1 MRKGSL
7 NAGCDSFRICTII
20 LEFQANI
27 FLEAQNHALRLWSQK
42 LWVFSVSRPK
52 SHLTPKQ
59 NEMVKRNG
67 ESITTNQIPSMKIN
81 LWYSFLINI
90 STLPP
95 LMAMCIFSIWKF
107 FSVARNLWSEIFMAL
122 IKQLSPNQVT
132 FHRALHL
139 TSLNR
144 VTIYVWRNSNWIFQS
159 NTETYRTMTLIVSN
173 SMYFLHERNA
183 NWTVSK

>member
-1 MRKGSL
+1 MK
-7 NAGCDSFRICTII
+7 
-20 LEFQANI
+20 
-27 FLEAQNHALRLWSQK
+27 AQNHAFRLWSQK
-42 LWVFSVSRPK
+42 KTLGFFSLKTQK
-52 SHLTPKQ
+52 SFDTKTKW
-59 NEMVKRNG
+59 KRNG
-67 ESITTNQIPSMKIN
+67 ESITTNRISSMEIN

-95 LMAMCIFSIWKF
+95 RWLCVFFSIWKF

-144 VTIYVWRNSNWIFQS
+144 VTIYVRRISNWIFQP
-159 NTETYRTMTLIVSN
+159 NAETYRTMTLIVSN

-183 NWTVSK
+183 NWTVSKWFNEKFYCLAMQIKLFHN